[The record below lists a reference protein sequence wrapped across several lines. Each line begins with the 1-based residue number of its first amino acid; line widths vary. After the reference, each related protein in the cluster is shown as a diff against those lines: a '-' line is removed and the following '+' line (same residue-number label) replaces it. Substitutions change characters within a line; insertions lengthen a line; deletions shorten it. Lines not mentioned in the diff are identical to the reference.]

1 MSKVCFE
8 GVMAALPTPLED
20 NGEIKVK
27 TVKKL
32 IDPEIAKYLAL
43 HASKKDIAAIEKA
56 FKDMEDS
63 FQSNVRYK
71 NAGHE
76 FHMSFVTAL
85 NNPTLVEF
93 YEKLEEMES
102 PFDQLYL
109 LGGDSQVRIKEID
122 LKQHRDIM
130 EAIKAHDQDK
140 AYYLSKI
147 HLDYFENYYSGDMDK

>member
-1 MSKVCFE
+1 
-8 GVMAALPTPLED
+8 
-20 NGEIKVK
+20 
-27 TVKKL
+27 
-32 IDPEIAKYLAL
+32 
-43 HASKKDIAAIEKA
+43 
-56 FKDMEDS
+56 MEDS

-85 NNPTLVEF
+85 NNPTLVGF